1 MLSSR
6 IILALFLVLGTAV
19 AVPLP
24 QYDGSGYG
32 DYETPQPPIVGR
44 PRPQPGRTSSM
55 STTKFL
61 GMMGICSTYPTTVK
75 LLTGTKVAPVG
86 KMGSRCHFVY
96 VELSQRYMSVKLR
109 WICIVLVFSTSVC
122 KELDFAHCYIIFGT

>member
-32 DYETPQPPIVGR
+32 DYENPQPPIVGR
-44 PRPQPGRTSSM
+44 PKPQPGRTSSM

-61 GMMGICSTYPTTVK
+61 GMMGTFDSFWISEFDGSFF
-75 LLTGTKVAPVG
+75 LLPHSG
-86 KMGSRCHFVY
+86 
-96 VELSQRYMSVKLR
+96 
-109 WICIVLVFSTSVC
+109 
-122 KELDFAHCYIIFGT
+122 LDRNMQHLPNNGQAANR

>member
-61 GMMGICSTYPTTVK
+61 GMMGLDRNMQHLPNN
-75 LLTGTKVAPVG
+75 GQAAN
-86 KMGSRCHFVY
+86 
-96 VELSQRYMSVKLR
+96 RYQGRPR
-109 WICIVLVFSTSVC
+109 W
-122 KELDFAHCYIIFGT
+122 KDGE